1 MKAHAVPQ
9 EIMSREFKLFGNFL
23 SLREFLFIAGG
34 MVIAYIFYFF
44 MSQGLFPPLLAWPA
58 ILLFGLGGAMIG
70 LVPIQDRS
78 LDTWIMNYF
87 QAIQRPTQR
96 VWKKKGFD
104 PMQTQNNN
112 TPGVSRKD
120 HLVAP
125 PTTQKKKV
133 VGTTK
138 DKTEAPTKKALKEE
152 EQKKLEQE
160 EITRLKEIE
169 KSLRENMPVTRR
181 SSNTDVSQKQT
192 NIKKPQSPQIELS
205 NSPSKKTQVQHS
217 QPNYDINKDNT
228 KKIKKTN
235 QMQNNDQNQTKNI
248 DQGEKANQTN
258 NMSSVGTGST
268 TQNDSNQSSAS
279 SNSSKSA
286 PNDNIGNTASQHPP
300 TDPSKQQNQ
309 STQQEKPRQPQQE
322 QPRQPQQEQPRQP
335 QQERP
340 RQPQQEQPRQPQQER
355 PRQPQQERPRQQS
368 HPQQQ
373 NVQQPQQSSR
383 TQQQKA
389 LQPQPEQQQP
399 SQQQPQPNPQNAS
412 QPQQQ
417 APAQTQDNQQ
427 AQTSQDGD
435 TPGRITITDQN
446 YKKFQTNMPGITPN
460 PNTINLII
468 KDQQGQTIPKV
479 TCIVKNKQG
488 DPVRA
493 AVSNQLGQI
502 INNVPLDSGTY
513 QLQLSKQGYVFPVIT
528 RILTGKSYPALEI
541 KSL

>member
-169 KSLRENMPVTRR
+169 KSLRENMPITRQ
-181 SSNTDVSQKQT
+181 SSNTDISQKRTIIQ
-192 NIKKPQSPQIELS
+192 KPQSPKIEPT

-217 QPNYDINKDNT
+217 QPNYDINKDKT
-228 KKIKKTN
+228 RKIKQFN
-235 QMQNNDQNQTKNI
+235 QMQNNYQNQTKNV

-258 NMSSVGTGST
+258 NMGSVGTGST

-279 SNSSKSA
+279 SSSSKSA
-286 PNDNIGNTASQHPP
+286 PNDNIGNSAPQNPP
-300 TDPSKQQNQ
+300 TDPSIQQNQ
-309 STQQEKPRQPQQE
+309 STQQGQQSQRQQGQGQPRQTQEAQLRQHSQPKQQSVPQPQQT
-322 QPRQPQQEQPRQP
+322 
-335 QQERP
+335 
-340 RQPQQEQPRQPQQER
+340 
-355 PRQPQQERPRQQS
+355 
-368 HPQQQ
+368 
-373 NVQQPQQSSR
+373 SR
-383 TQQQKA
+383 TQQQNVPQPQPKQQQSSHR
-389 LQPQPEQQQP
+389 QPQPESHRQPQPESHRQQSQQQQP
-399 SQQQPQPNPQNAS
+399 RQSSPTQPIKQQPNPT
-412 QPQQQ
+412 
-417 APAQTQDNQQ
+417 QTQDNQQ

-446 YKKFQTNMPGITPN
+446 YEKFQTNMPGITPN

-502 INNVPLDSGTY
+502 VNNVPLDSGTY

-528 RILTGKSYPALEI
+528 RVLTGKTYPALEI